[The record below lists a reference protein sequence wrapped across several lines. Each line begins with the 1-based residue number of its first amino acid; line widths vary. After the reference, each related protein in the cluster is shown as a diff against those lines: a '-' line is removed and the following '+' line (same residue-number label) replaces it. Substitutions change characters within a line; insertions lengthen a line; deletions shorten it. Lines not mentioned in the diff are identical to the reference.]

1 MKAIAKVHLRPD
13 ARQRA
18 LLLDTLERA
27 NAACNSISEY
37 AWTHDVFGQ
46 YQLHQALYHTVRRE
60 FSLSAQMVVRCV
72 ARVAA
77 AYKLDRHN
85 RQEFDT
91 RSPIPYDERILT
103 WWSQPVQVTLWT
115 LGGREG
121 IQYACS
127 SEQRRLLSRQQGESD
142 LIFFKDEFYLF
153 TLCNVEDIYDMVIDV
168 SDVLDTGPP
177 DPWA

>member
-1 MKAIAKVHLRPD
+1 MKAIAKVQLLPD

-18 LLLDTLERA
+18 LLVDTLERA
-27 NAACNSISEY
+27 NAACNAISAY
-37 AWTHDVFGQ
+37 AWTHGVFGQ

-60 FSLSAQMVVRCV
+60 SGLSAQMVVRCA

-77 AYKLDRHN
+77 AYKLDRHS
-85 RQEFDT
+85 RHQFDLH
-91 RSPIPYDERILT
+91 SPIPYDERILT

-142 LIFFKDEFYLF
+142 LIFFQDRFYLF
-153 TLCNVEDIYDMVIDV
+153 TLCNVEDVYDMVIDV
-168 SDVLDTGPP
+168 SDVLDIGSP
-177 DPWA
+177 DPWG